1 MVDGIIP
8 DTNSIPTVDGGA
20 AALPYICY
28 GEHDPSVIPTNG
40 MPGIIYI
47 RITKQRNGQFGA
59 VGLYQKTSTA
69 GKDTN
74 WQMFTAGGGNSYTP
88 SNPADWDLPLPTTY
102 SEGLDQLAERVRI
115 LENSIGGA
123 LENIVYVAKNG
134 NDATGDGSIEKPY
147 LTVKAAQDSIV
158 DASPTK
164 RYAIYVMPG
173 RYDEVGLTIK
183 ANIFIIGTSYYLTRI
198 ANDAALAPDAS
209 FTPAGDHRSG
219 YVNINVGS
227 ALNLDMVAVSSN
239 EGKFYLQ
246 NCQVSA
252 GITFNAFSSINQSLI
267 NECEIFGGIVQNG
280 WNLFLRGIRFFS
292 GNHTVNSK
300 AGVNTY
306 ATYQGTMFYQNINV
320 TAAPG
325 QSAYLALQSTQVYGT
340 VTLDGAGVSSDIT
353 VDSPTGDVVVLNGAS
368 YGKISLAQNLA
379 YNPAL
384 VGNWPV
390 VPQEVKSALD
400 QLAQETNLFNPKEV
414 FVDIAVGSDAT
425 GTGARLRPFQTIPAA
440 LAYIAGAGPGAYV
453 LRLAPGS
460 YSGAPIAWPNN
471 VSMYGSRGVSVDHDI
486 SYTSVAAA
494 TEFVAFVGI
503 GFNGALSFDLNAANQ
518 AIVLFE
524 SCGNLDLSR
533 LDSAGGGRFLQIFN
547 SSIRALD
554 IVGNVGIFNSLFTGG
569 GPYVVQPLG
578 NLILST
584 CIEALPITVDGNL
597 QLNACTI
604 PAGASTFT
612 GSGTIFSDAS
622 SLGQGAIVSGPTV
635 TLLDQA
641 ERVGY
646 TPANNADWASPPH
659 PAPVNAKEG
668 LDKLASRQV
677 IVEEHVVTILE
688 ASLKAFPLANVPFNV
703 NNISVSFLGVEQVDT
718 VDFSV
723 SGSTL
728 NWNGLGMDAI
738 GVAAGDVIVVTYQKL

>member
-1 MVDGIIP
+1 MDGIIP

-59 VGLYQKTSTA
+59 VGLFQKFKTA
-69 GKDTN
+69 GRDTN
-74 WQMFTAGGGNSYTP
+74 WMMFDNSGNTYTP
-88 SNPADWDLPLPTTY
+88 SVPADWDLPLPTTY
-102 SEGLDQLAERVRI
+102 SEGLDQLAERVRV

-134 NDATGDGSIEKPY
+134 NDGTGDGSIEKPY
-147 LTVKAAQDSIV
+147 LTVKAAQDAIL

-239 EGKFYLQ
+239 RGKFYLQ

-267 NECEIFGGIVQNG
+267 NECEIFGGIVQTG
-280 WNLFLRGIRFFS
+280 WNLFLRGLRFFS

-300 AGVNTY
+300 AGVNTF
-306 ATYQGTMFYQNINV
+306 ATYQGTMFYQNITV

-368 YGKISLAQNLA
+368 YGRISLSQNLA
-379 YNPAL
+379 
-384 VGNWPV
+384 
-390 VPQEVKSALD
+390 
-400 QLAQETNLFNPKEV
+400 
-414 FVDIAVGSDAT
+414 
-425 GTGARLRPFQTIPAA
+425 
-440 LAYIAGAGPGAYV
+440 
-453 LRLAPGS
+453 
-460 YSGAPIAWPNN
+460 
-471 VSMYGSRGVSVDHDI
+471 
-486 SYTSVAAA
+486 
-494 TEFVAFVGI
+494 
-503 GFNGALSFDLNAANQ
+503 
-518 AIVLFE
+518 
-524 SCGNLDLSR
+524 
-533 LDSAGGGRFLQIFN
+533 
-547 SSIRALD
+547 
-554 IVGNVGIFNSLFTGG
+554 
-569 GPYVVQPLG
+569 
-578 NLILST
+578 
-584 CIEALPITVDGNL
+584 
-597 QLNACTI
+597 
-604 PAGASTFT
+604 
-612 GSGTIFSDAS
+612 
-622 SLGQGAIVSGPTV
+622 
-635 TLLDQA
+635 
-641 ERVGY
+641 Y

-659 PAPVNAKEG
+659 PAPTTAKEG

-677 IVEEHVVTILE
+677 IVEEHVVTALE

-728 NWNGLGMDAI
+728 NWNGLGMDSI
-738 GVAAGDVIVVTYQKL
+738 GVVAGDIIVVTYQKL